1 MCNSLAHHSFVSS
14 FLLWRGLVFQL
25 PAGALQILQRCAKN
39 FKQLQKCAD
48 ISTDSARGFMRAADE
63 GALLSIANSLFTTY
77 VLVTDLGPNKFPID
91 YLVVIRTN

>member
-1 MCNSLAHHSFVSS
+1 
-14 FLLWRGLVFQL
+14 
-25 PAGALQILQRCAKN
+25 
-39 FKQLQKCAD
+39 
-48 ISTDSARGFMRAADE
+48 MRAADE